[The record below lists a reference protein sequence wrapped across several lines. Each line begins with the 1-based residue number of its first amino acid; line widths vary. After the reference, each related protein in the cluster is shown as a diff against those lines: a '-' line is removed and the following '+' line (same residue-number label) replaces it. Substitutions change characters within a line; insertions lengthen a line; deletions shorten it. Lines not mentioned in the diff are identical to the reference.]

1 MVEKKRTIV
10 LFDVDGT
17 LTEARKTVKP
27 DMVSLLKTLR
37 GAEYSSNDPNI
48 SDGSLRSIDI
58 GVVGGSDLDKQK
70 EQLGPETLKMFDYN
84 FAENGVVAY
93 KSGEPLASTSITQFL
108 GEDKIKK

>member
-1 MVEKKRTIV
+1 MVEKKKTIV

-27 DMVSLLKTLR
+27 DMVSILRKLR
-37 GAEYSSNDPNI
+37 GSEYQSSEQ
-48 SDGSLRSIDI
+48 SDGSLRDVDI

-70 EQLGPETLKMFDYN
+70 EQLGPETLKMFDFN

-93 KSGEPLASTSITQFL
+93 KQGEPLATTSITEFL
-108 GEDKIKK
+108 GEEKIKK